1 MTTLEKPTLMPH
13 VPSFFN
19 DFFDDDTFLNKSWF
33 NKMPA
38 ANVVESK
45 DSFIVELAVPGMNK
59 KDFHV
64 DLENNILTIF
74 CEKKEEFKEN
84 DAHYTRREFSYNTF
98 NRTFTLPE
106 YVDMKHIE
114 AKYTDGILKV
124 MLPKKEEAR
133 NMIRKEIT
141 IK

>member
-1 MTTLEKPTLMPH
+1 MTTLVKPTLMPH

-33 NKMPA
+33 NKLPA
-38 ANVVESK
+38 ANVIENATN
-45 DSFIVELAVPGMNK
+45 FMVELAIPGMNK

-64 DLENNILTIF
+64 EIENNMLLVS
-74 CEKKEEFKEN
+74 CKKETEN
-84 DAHYTRREFSYNTF
+84 LTTENHYTRREFGYNSF
-98 NRTFTLPE
+98 NRTFTIPD

-114 AKYTDGILKV
+114 AKYLDGILKIT
-124 MLPKKEEAR
+124 LPKKETAK
-133 NMIRKEIT
+133 NMMHKEIE